1 MFFRNT
7 LSYLI
12 KCKRVVINHT
22 FWKYYLVDLR
32 DISKNLKAKQT
43 LRQRI
48 IKKQKKIQH

>member
-22 FWKYYLVDLR
+22 FWKYNLVDLR
-32 DISKNLKAKQT
+32 DISKNLKTKQM
-43 LRQRI
+43 LRENTM
-48 IKKQKKIQH
+48 KKEKIHS